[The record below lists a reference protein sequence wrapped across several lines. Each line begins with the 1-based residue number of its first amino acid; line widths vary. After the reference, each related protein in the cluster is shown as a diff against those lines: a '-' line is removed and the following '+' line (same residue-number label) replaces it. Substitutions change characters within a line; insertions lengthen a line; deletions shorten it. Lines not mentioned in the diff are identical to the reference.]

1 MAPSCTS
8 LHTWVG
14 FNINGTHH
22 FCLHVNFSTF
32 TTAAA
37 AAAAVADCYKM
48 LLLTA
53 AAAHTGQ
60 CCHPPG
66 LHMWRFI
73 A

>member
-8 LHTWVG
+8 LHTWVR
-14 FNINGTHH
+14 FTINGTHH
-22 FCLHVNFSTF
+22 FCLHINFSTF
-32 TTAAA
+32 AAA
-37 AAAAVADCYKM
+37 AAAAAEFYKM

-66 LHMWRFI
+66 LHT
-73 A
+73 